1 MERKVIGGL
10 MLFGLLL
17 LVFGCNPKLGIIAVN
32 TNPQGASVYLNG
44 VQTGD
49 TPMKFEFDMD
59 KPVTMKILKEG
70 YKPIEEKIT
79 VNWVKSEYHQGNYS
93 KGDYL
98 IKGTMQKGFEVNANR
113 ELIRAD

>member
-1 MERKVIGGL
+1 MERKLIGGVL
-10 MLFGLLL
+10 LLGLL